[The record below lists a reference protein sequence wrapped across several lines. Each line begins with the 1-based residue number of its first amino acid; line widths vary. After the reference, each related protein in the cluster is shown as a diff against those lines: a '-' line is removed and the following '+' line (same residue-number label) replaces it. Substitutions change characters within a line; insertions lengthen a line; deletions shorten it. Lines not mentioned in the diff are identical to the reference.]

1 MKLKMSQLTQKDFYN
16 KYQTIYG
23 YYEEGSSTDYDLQD
37 EIYYDY
43 KIDFYTHLERV
54 LLNKQTQFDDEILN
68 FNLLKTKIEKCSESK
83 VEKLLCLIK
92 DNLINKTSNRDYL
105 KGLIKSLF
113 CWQSQFDNRFIL
125 KCIIN
130 FIENNFD
137 KQEASDLIETIGNY
151 SNTSKNVNT
160 LMYAIHSH
168 SIENVS
174 LLIEKYG
181 ADLNFIYNNGFTALH
196 YSIVENN
203 IEIVEYLLMKIM
215 NQNNY
220 IDFSSLLTIALNES
234 SNIMIHFLLDFHIK
248 NYVNFNNSSRKF
260 ERFYLNKNTCVNICK
275 CLIFSRESSIDL
287 KLKIYKII
295 FEDLN
300 FKLIKLEDTLYFI
313 LNDSVNHKVLF
324 EYLFNLLQKQL
335 QNQKQTQQILHE
347 IIVKHLNNV
356 TINSNWI
363 DKIEL
368 LLNNIDDKK
377 SLYNQIIKSN
387 AIDVNDS
394 TLNSIKVDIKTN
406 LKGYSLNIKHPY
418 FIKQQVLVKY
428 DIIPKNVRLYW
439 LNYFIS
445 QWIDLCSLNRSYIS
459 AASTNRYLTVDE
471 LINLSMDYYEHLIK
485 YGYSNYSDLTYT
497 LDNIRLIDTRKFDA
511 QKGLKLKE
519 TNKTN
524 YLNLKLICR
533 NKIRQSLIS
542 ITDLKLKSLQLPDFL
557 VDIVKGEQL
566 F

>member
-519 TNKTN
+519 TNKMN

>member
-1 MKLKMSQLTQKDFYN
+1 M
-16 KYQTIYG
+16 
-23 YYEEGSSTDYDLQD
+23 
-37 EIYYDY
+37 
-43 KIDFYTHLERV
+43 
-54 LLNKQTQFDDEILN
+54 
-68 FNLLKTKIEKCSESK
+68 
-83 VEKLLCLIK
+83 
-92 DNLINKTSNRDYL
+92 
-105 KGLIKSLF
+105 
-113 CWQSQFDNRFIL
+113 
-125 KCIIN
+125 
-130 FIENNFD
+130 
-137 KQEASDLIETIGNY
+137 
-151 SNTSKNVNT
+151 
-160 LMYAIHSH
+160 
-168 SIENVS
+168 
-174 LLIEKYG
+174 
-181 ADLNFIYNNGFTALH
+181 
-196 YSIVENN
+196 
-203 IEIVEYLLMKIM
+203 
-215 NQNNY
+215 
-220 IDFSSLLTIALNES
+220 
-234 SNIMIHFLLDFHIK
+234 
-248 NYVNFNNSSRKF
+248 
-260 ERFYLNKNTCVNICK
+260 
-275 CLIFSRESSIDL
+275 
-287 KLKIYKII
+287 
-295 FEDLN
+295 
-300 FKLIKLEDTLYFI
+300 IKLEDTLYFI

-335 QNQKQTQQILHE
+335 QNQKQTQHILHE

-377 SLYNQIIKSN
+377 SLYNHMIKSN